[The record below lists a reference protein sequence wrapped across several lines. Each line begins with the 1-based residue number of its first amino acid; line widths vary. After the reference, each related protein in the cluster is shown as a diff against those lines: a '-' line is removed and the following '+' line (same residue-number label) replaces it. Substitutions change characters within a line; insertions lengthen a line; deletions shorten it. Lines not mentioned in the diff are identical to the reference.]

1 VRADGVLAA
10 TRREGGCGETD
21 ERHLHF
27 LCVRVLNGVCV
38 CVCVCVCVFVC
49 VLGWIAVESML
60 FDYHKIIRT
69 CFSGASVEEIVS
81 RLNATDHPF
90 AKQCLQSIAKG
101 HPTAL
106 KLTHRL
112 LSEARVKNL
121 TLAQCMKQEYR
132 VAMRLM
138 QHGDY
143 MRGVRAFVID
153 RDHTPAFK
161 APAKLEQV
169 TADMINPYFAPFATA
184 QDELIVRP
192 DDYAEIF
199 HETYS
204 QWENLTKDSQT
215 FIGGVVGGTS
225 LGGWVGR

>member
-1 VRADGVLAA
+1 ML
-10 TRREGGCGETD
+10 
-21 ERHLHF
+21 
-27 LCVRVLNGVCV
+27 VRVCIL
-38 CVCVCVCVFVC
+38 FVC
-49 VLGWIAVESML
+49 GLWVAVESTL

-69 CFSGASVEEIVS
+69 CFSGSSVEEIIS

-112 LSEARVKNL
+112 LSEARAKNL
-121 TLAQCMKQEYR
+121 TLAQCMQQEYR
-132 VAMRLM
+132 VATRLM
-138 QHGDY
+138 QQGDY

-153 RDHTPAFK
+153 RDNTPAWTT
-161 APAKLEQV
+161 PAKLEQV
-169 TADMINPYFAPFATA
+169 TADMVNSYFAPFAA
-184 QDELIVRP
+184 VQDELIVRP

-204 QWENLTKDSQT
+204 QWESLTKDSQT

-225 LGGWVGR
+225 LATQSIS